1 MHVEESV
8 VINRPPEEV
17 FDYVANRENLPEW
30 SAPIQE
36 VRKETQGP
44 LMEEG
49 ARFTTVAKFLGRRF
63 ETPFEVSVHEP
74 PRRHT
79 DRSTGGPFPQEF
91 THIFEEVEGGGTRLT
106 EVTDA
111 EPGGFFRL
119 AGPLLE
125 IAGRRQFRADL
136 DTLKDLLEAQ
146 G

>member
-8 VINRPPEEV
+8 VINRPLQEV
-17 FDYVANRENLPEW
+17 FDYVANRETLPEW

-44 LMEEG
+44 LVEEG

-63 ETPFEVSVHEP
+63 ETPFEVSVHAP

-79 DRSTGGPFPQEF
+79 DRSTGGPFPQEY
-91 THIFEEVEGGGTRLT
+91 THIFEEVAGGGTRLT
-106 EVTDA
+106 EVTNG

-125 IAGRRQFRADL
+125 IAVRRQFRADL

>member
-8 VINRPPEEV
+8 VINRPLQEV

-44 LMEEG
+44 LLEEG

-79 DRSTGGPFPQEF
+79 DRSTGGPFPQEY
-91 THIFEEVEGGGTRLT
+91 THIFEEVAGGGTRLT
-106 EVTDA
+106 EVTDG

-125 IAGRRQFRADL
+125 IAVRRQFRADL
-136 DTLKDLLEAQ
+136 ETLKDLLEAQ

>member
-30 SAPIQE
+30 SGVVQE
-36 VRKETQGP
+36 VRSETQGP
-44 LMEEG
+44 LVEEG

-63 ETPFEVSVHEP
+63 ETSFEVIVHDP
-74 PRRHT
+74 PHRHT
-79 DRSTGGPFPQEF
+79 DRSTGGPFPQEY
-91 THIFEEVEGGGTRLT
+91 THIFEEVEGGRTRLT
-106 EVTDA
+106 EATEG
-111 EPGGFFRL
+111 EPGSFFRL

-125 IAGRRQFRADL
+125 MAGRRQFRADL
-136 DTLKDLLEAQ
+136 ETLKDLMEAQ

>member
-30 SAPIQE
+30 SSPIQE
-36 VRKETQGP
+36 VKKETQGS
-44 LMEEG
+44 LVEEG
-49 ARFTTVAKFLGRRF
+49 ARFTTVAKFLGRTF
-63 ETPFEVSVHEP
+63 ETPFEVSVHER

-79 DRSTGGPFPQEF
+79 DRSMGGPFPQEF

-136 DTLKDLLEAQ
+136 ETLKDLLEAQ